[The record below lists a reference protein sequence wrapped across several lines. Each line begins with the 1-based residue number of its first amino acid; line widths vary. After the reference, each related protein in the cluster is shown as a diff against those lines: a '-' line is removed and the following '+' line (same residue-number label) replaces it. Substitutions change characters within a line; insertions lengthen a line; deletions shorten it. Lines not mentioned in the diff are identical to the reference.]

1 MLVSMGRV
9 EKSGL
14 GSRKITREEITG
26 EESKTLP
33 GEYYLFGLSQH
44 DVSDEPLA
52 VDPFRYFL
60 KESESARLEL
70 QSILKTEITSK
81 FFSCQDTEPLSYDF
95 DKPP

>member
-26 EESKTLP
+26 EALP

-44 DVSDEPLA
+44 NVSDEPLA

-60 KESESARLEL
+60 KESGFSESARLEL